1 MDRIRI
7 IAVIGPTGVG
17 KTEYAIELA
26 KKLDGEIVSADS
38 MQIYRHMTIGS
49 AKPTV
54 EQQAAVPH
62 HMVDLVDPWEPWT
75 VADYQ
80 REAQAAIK
88 DVTSRG
94 KLPIL
99 SGGTGLYVHSLLFT
113 MDFSNTPENEE
124 LRSKLYREAETFGKE
139 YIHQKLSA
147 IDEEAAARIHPNNL
161 KKVIRAIEIA
171 SAGDK
176 VTEFHN
182 SLQPNDA
189 YDPVFIGLERD
200 RIELYER
207 IDKRVDSLMRYGLVE
222 EVKGLLTMGLSAE
235 SIAMQGIG
243 YKEIVGFLAGD
254 YNEEEAVRLI
264 KQHSRN
270 YAKRQYTWF
279 RRYQEVRWFDLS
291 GGVSANSVLNQ
302 MLAHID
308 TVYNEKKESTYGK
321 EDPSHS
327 QQKR

>member
-1 MDRIRI
+1 MDRIKI
-7 IAVIGPTGVG
+7 IAIIGPTGVG

-49 AKPTV
+49 AKPTLAQR
-54 EQQAAVPH
+54 EAVVH
-62 HMVDLVDPWEPWT
+62 HLVDQVDPWEPWT

-88 DVTSRG
+88 DITSRG

-99 SGGTGLYVHSLLFT
+99 SGGTGLYVHSLLFS
-113 MDFSNTPENEE
+113 MDFSHTPENVAMRAE
-124 LRSKLYREAETFGKE
+124 LYREAELFGK
-139 YIHQKLSA
+139 YHIHQKLIA
-147 IDEEAAARIHPNNL
+147 IDEEAATRIHPNNL

-171 SAGDK
+171 SAGDR

-189 YDPVFIGLERD
+189 YDPVFIGLERE
-200 RIELYER
+200 RAELYER
-207 IDKRVDSLMRYGLVE
+207 IDRRVDALMQEGLVE
-222 EVKGLLTMGLSAE
+222 EVKALLAMGLPAKST
-235 SIAMQGIG
+235 AMQGIG

-279 RRYQEVRWFDLS
+279 RRYQAVRWFDLT
-291 GGVSANSVLNQ
+291 GDVSANTILND
-302 MLAHID
+302 MLSHID
-308 TVYNEKKESTYGK
+308 AAYNDKKETPNGK
-321 EDPSHS
+321 ENPSHP
-327 QQKR
+327 Q

>member
-1 MDRIRI
+1 MDRIKI

-49 AKPTV
+49 AKPTA
-54 EQQAAVPH
+54 EQRNDVIH
-62 HMVDLVDPWEPWT
+62 HLVDVVDPWEPWT

-80 REAQAAIK
+80 REAQAAIR
-88 DVTSRG
+88 DITSRD

-99 SGGTGLYVHSLLFT
+99 SGGTGLYVHSLLFS
-113 MDFSNTPENEE
+113 MDFSNTPENEAVRAE
-124 LRSKLYREAETFGKE
+124 LYREAELLGKDH
-139 YIHQKLSA
+139 IHQKLKA

-182 SLQPNDA
+182 SLRPNDA
-189 YDPVFIGLERD
+189 YDPVFIGLERNRTELYD
-200 RIELYER
+200 RIDR
-207 IDKRVDSLMRYGLVE
+207 RVDTLMQTGLVD
-222 EVKGLLTMGLSAE
+222 EVKALLTMDLTAG

-243 YKEIVGFLAGD
+243 YKEIVGFLSGQ
-254 YNEEEAVRLI
+254 YNEEEAIRLI

-279 RRYQEVRWFDLS
+279 RRYQEVRWFDLT
-291 GGVSANSVLNQ
+291 GGVSVDTIIND
-302 MLAHID
+302 MLLHID
-308 TVYNEKKESTYGK
+308 AAYNDKKEIPNGK
-321 EDPSHS
+321 ENPSHP
-327 QQKR
+327 Q

>member
-1 MDRIRI
+1 MDRIKI

-17 KTEYAIELA
+17 KTEYAIALA
-26 KKLDGEIVSADS
+26 KKLNGEIVSADS

-49 AKPTV
+49 AKPTA
-54 EQQAAVPH
+54 EQRNDVVH
-62 HMVDLVDPWEPWT
+62 HLVDVVDPWEPWT

-80 REAQAAIK
+80 REAQSAIK
-88 DVTSRG
+88 DITSRE

-99 SGGTGLYVHSLLFT
+99 SGGTGLYVHSLLFS
-113 MDFSNTPENEE
+113 MDFSNTPENEAMRAE
-124 LRSKLYREAETFGKE
+124 LYREAELYGK
-139 YIHQKLSA
+139 YHIHQKLIA

-182 SLQPNDA
+182 SLQPNDV

-200 RIELYER
+200 RAELYER
-207 IDKRVDSLMRYGLVE
+207 IDRRVDALMQEGLVE
-222 EVKGLLTMGLSAE
+222 EVKALLTMGLPAE
-235 SIAMQGIG
+235 STAMQGIG
-243 YKEIVGFLAGD
+243 YKEIVGFLTGG
-254 YNEEEAVRLI
+254 YNEDEAVRLI

-279 RRYQEVRWFDLS
+279 RRYEEVRWFDLT
-291 GGVSANSVLNQ
+291 GGTSADIILND

-308 TVYNEKKESTYGK
+308 AAYNDKKESSNGK
-321 EDPSHS
+321 ENPSHT
-327 QQKR
+327 Q